1 MPPPP
6 ALKKK
11 AGTKNPPIFSQEYL
25 IQNHGKEGVRDRCK
39 SSMVFSLF
47 CFCSGKN
54 IDNNS
59 GYIIL
64 LCNQIDLTRNPTN

>member
-25 IQNHGKEGVRDRCK
+25 IQNHGKEGSK
-39 SSMVFSLF
+39 WEFSSHS
-47 CFCSGKN
+47 K
-54 IDNNS
+54 D
-59 GYIIL
+59 
-64 LCNQIDLTRNPTN
+64 TRV